1 MLNCCQTTLMLAL
14 LAVLTP
20 NGFAQHSNDN
30 TRILF
35 MVGERE
41 YKTEQSLRRFFREDL
56 AERGF
61 QATFVT
67 APSSGAE
74 KNDFAGL
81 SKSLPMAD
89 LLFLS
94 VRRRAP
100 SVQQLNAVRRHLKA
114 GNPVV
119 AIRTASHPFD
129 TKGKAPQGHA
139 EWLDFDTE
147 VLGGKYSGHYGD
159 EKCEVVVV
167 SDADSDPILQGVKL
181 GGSRK
186 LYKGVVTSAKA
197 TLLLNGRVENGPWE
211 AVAWKNVYGPQAA
224 KVFYTSLGIASDF
237 EQPGFRQM
245 LLNAIRDALGITV
258 DLSDPIQTLETAP

>member
-1 MLNCCQTTLMLAL
+1 MLNCCQTTLMLAI
-14 LAVLTP
+14 LAVFTT

-30 TRILF
+30 ARILF
-35 MVGERE
+35 MIGERE
-41 YKTEQSLRRFFREDL
+41 YKTEQSLRRFFTEDL
-56 AERGF
+56 ARRGF

-67 APSSGAE
+67 APSSGAD
-74 KNDFAGL
+74 KNDFAGI
-81 SKSLPMAD
+81 SDSLPTAD

-100 SVQQLNAVRRHLKA
+100 SLQQLNAVRQHLQA
-114 GNPVV
+114 GKPMV

-129 TKGKAPQGHA
+129 TKGKAPKGHG
-139 EWLDFDTE
+139 EWLDFDSE

-167 SDADSDPILQGVKL
+167 SDAESDPILKGVKL
-181 GGSRK
+181 GGSSK
-186 LYKGVVTSAKA
+186 LYQGKVTSAKA
-197 TLLLNGRVENGPWE
+197 TLLVNGRVEGGPWE

-237 EQPGFRQM
+237 EQTGFRQM
-245 LLNAIRDALGITV
+245 LLNAIRDSLGITV
-258 DLSDPIQTLETAP
+258 DLRDPI